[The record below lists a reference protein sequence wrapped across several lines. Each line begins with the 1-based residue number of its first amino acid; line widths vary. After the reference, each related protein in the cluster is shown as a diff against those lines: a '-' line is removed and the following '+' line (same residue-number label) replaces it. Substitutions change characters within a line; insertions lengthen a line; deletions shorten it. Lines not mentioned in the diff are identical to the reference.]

1 MAEAAAAKGGA
12 MEATMEVAARAGEAN
27 LEARRAA
34 AMVEEVVLA
43 VAKGAMVEG
52 VPGVGRRE
60 VRMVAEARLAVMAVH
75 KVQLEMQR
83 DEGD

>member
-34 AMVEEVVLA
+34 AMVEEV
-43 VAKGAMVEG
+43 E
-52 VPGVGRRE
+52 
-60 VRMVAEARLAVMAVH
+60 
-75 KVQLEMQR
+75 
-83 DEGD
+83 

>member
-43 VAKGAMVEG
+43 VAKGAMAEG

-75 KVQLEMQR
+75 KVQLQMQR
-83 DEGD
+83 DKGD

>member
-1 MAEAAAAKGGA
+1 MAEAAAAKGGT

-75 KVQLEMQR
+75 KVQLQMQR